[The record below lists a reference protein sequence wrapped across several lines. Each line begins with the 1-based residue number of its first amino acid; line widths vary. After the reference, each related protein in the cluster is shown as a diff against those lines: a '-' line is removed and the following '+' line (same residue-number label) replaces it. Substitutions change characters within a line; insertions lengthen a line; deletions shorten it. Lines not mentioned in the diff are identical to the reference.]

1 MRLSSYEISIIKKIL
16 LKHES
21 NGKIYLHGSRIDDL
35 KKGGDIDLFFVVPD
49 ESFKDI
55 TNNKIIISAELSLNL
70 NEQKIDLTCL
80 SFSEETTNSFF
91 KNSQKVELK
100 KNQAR

>member
-1 MRLSSYEISIIKKIL
+1 MRLSSQEIAIIKKIL
-16 LKHES
+16 QSYSKEA
-21 NGKIYLHGSRIDDL
+21 KIFLHGSRIDDL

-91 KNSQKVELK
+91 KNSQKIEL
-100 KNQAR
+100 